1 MCRFTGQRCGD
12 LRKKMW
18 GFNGQKMW
26 GFEVKMWGFEV
37 KMWGFKVKDV
47 GIQWTG

>member
-1 MCRFTGQRCGD
+1 
-12 LRKKMW
+12 MW

-37 KMWGFKVKDV
+37 KMYV
-47 GIQWTG
+47 GIQGTRCGDSMDMLAY

>member
-1 MCRFTGQRCGD
+1 
-12 LRKKMW
+12 MW

-47 GIQWTG
+47 GIQWTGQLLEVLLPKT